1 MALLEPEHPKLLI
14 LLSVFPQSLQSTS
27 LSPAVNTSH
36 IQRTEEELN
45 YSELNLGCIISS
57 YKLSRIL
64 FILIK
69 SVQLLIC
76 I

>member
-1 MALLEPEHPKLLI
+1 MFPE
-14 LLSVFPQSLQSTS
+14 SLQSTW

-36 IQRTEEELN
+36 IQVNEEELN
-45 YSELNLGCIISS
+45 YSELNLGCIISN

-69 SVQLLIC
+69 SAQLLTC
-76 I
+76 M